1 MAIACGAAELALN
14 PTAALRGGSEL
25 PIPIPLPT
33 LSSRIHPHALVI
45 YGISVKTSTILNAK
59 AREITL
65 QIVEFGWG

>member
-25 PIPIPLPT
+25 PIPLPT